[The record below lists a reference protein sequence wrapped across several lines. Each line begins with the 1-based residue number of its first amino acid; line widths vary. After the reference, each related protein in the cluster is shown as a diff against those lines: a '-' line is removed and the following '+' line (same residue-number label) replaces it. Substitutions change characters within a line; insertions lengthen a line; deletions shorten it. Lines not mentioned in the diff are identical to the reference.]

1 MVAAELL
8 KVTSQTRVLM
18 PRATCETECEST
30 RGSPVGK
37 GSEEVT
43 TPSTTQS
50 RTVLCLAVSPEVWPR
65 SVNLFCILASPGALA

>member
-8 KVTSQTRVLM
+8 KGTSQTRVLL
-18 PRATCETECEST
+18 PRASCETEREST

-50 RTVLCLAVSPEVWPR
+50 RTVLCLLKSGHVLSTCSAFLPPLV
-65 SVNLFCILASPGALA
+65 L